1 MNNDKNNLI
10 FISIPKTGT
19 ISVRQSLG
27 LNSRYNHM
35 PAKKIRN
42 KIGEEKWSECYKF
55 SFIRNPY
62 DRLVSWYFFHK
73 DTQNI
78 KLYKQYNFKQWLFD
92 GCPNHWTKGTGSGTL
107 KPLSLHD
114 YLLDEEDNLMV
125 DFVGRVESINK
136 DFQELT
142 KIIGVPPV
150 KLKHTNRSKRKNY
163 QTYYDKES
171 RGQVQKLFAKD
182 LELFKY
188 KF

>member
-27 LNSRYNHM
+27 LNARYNHM
-35 PAKKIRN
+35 PAKKIMN
-42 KIGEEKWSECYKF
+42 KIGSEKWNSCY
-55 SFIRNPY
+55 SFTFVRNPY
-62 DRLVSWYFFHK
+62 DRLVSWYFFHR

-78 KLYKQYNFKQWLFD
+78 DLYKQYNFKQWLFE
-92 GCPNHWTKGTGSGTL
+92 GCPNHWTQKTGAETL

-125 DFVGRVESINK
+125 DFVGRVENINR
-136 DFQELT
+136 DFKSLMKE
-142 KIIGVPPV
+142 IGVSPRP
-150 KLKHTNRSKRKNY
+150 LKHKNKSKRKRY
-163 QTYYDKES
+163 QDYYDKES
-171 RGQVQKLFAKD
+171 RAQVQKLFGKD